1 MVEPFVFI
9 DAAKVR
15 NYLLDPDHPQGGS
28 KARFFRSLGYSRLA
42 WRRLESDLRRAHD
55 SWRMRSESKSAF
67 GDVYRL
73 VSGITGP
80 NGRFAVVVTV
90 WIIREGESFARLV
103 TAHPGKLR

>member
-9 DAAKVR
+9 APAKTR
-15 NYLLDPDHPQGGS
+15 DYLLDPEHSQGAS

-42 WRRLESDLRRAHD
+42 WRRLESDLRIAHD
-55 SWRMRSESKSAF
+55 SWRMRSESRSAF

-73 VSGITGP
+73 VSVITGP
-80 NGRFAVVVTV
+80 NGRSAVVVTV
-90 WIIREGESFARLV
+90 WIIREGESFARFV